1 MYVHM
6 QTLKF
11 SLFCVKISQSNFP
24 LKECL
29 KTLKIYFFPSL
40 FKGKLL
46 FLMKLFLKT
55 LILGI
60 EMDTKNNLKKSNFI
74 DFPLKTCDLF

>member
-1 MYVHM
+1 M
-6 QTLKF
+6 QMLKF
-11 SLFCVKISQSNFP
+11 SLFCVKISQINFP
-24 LKECL
+24 LQDFL
-29 KTLKIYFFPSL
+29 KTLKIYVFPSL

-46 FLMKLFLKT
+46 FSMKLFLKT

-60 EMDTKNNLKKSNFI
+60 EMGTKNNLKKSNFI